1 MSVRVFYLI
10 GNSTFVQQPA
20 HKAWKNTSRRC
31 PHFRSPMG
39 ESTSDQWNPHTKDQQ
54 CEKRPSC
61 ISRVEHVYLCVF
73 NITERQI
80 IRNSDHIWASWD
92 FAWLATL
99 IVCSTSHIGKMK
111 QKNLK
116 FRITDRLRGEPTDD
130 QWSRHTKGQQCDKWP
145 VYQNTCDICQ
155 NTTEIQRSRKY
166 RWKFKKKHR
175 QPR

>member
-1 MSVRVFYLI
+1 MKEYIKALSTLPIPYGGVHQWPMESPHKGPTMRKASILHLQGWTCLLVCLQHYGKTNYTQQWPHVSILGFRLT
-10 GNSTFVQQPA
+10 GNSDCLFYIA
-20 HKAWKNTSRRC
+20 
-31 PHFRSPMG
+31 
-39 ESTSDQWNPHTKDQQ
+39 
-54 CEKRPSC
+54 
-61 ISRVEHVYLCVF
+61 Y
-73 NITERQI
+73 RQY
-80 IRNSDHIWASWD
+80 
-92 FAWLATL
+92 
-99 IVCSTSHIGKMK
+99 K